1 MSHVYKQAGT
11 LCEVWKSI
19 TKSTEKQKKGV
30 NQEKTVQQVFSCYQQ
45 LSTLSNKAQR
55 RLPQEVHQT

>member
-19 TKSTEKQKKGV
+19 TKSTEKQKKRCKPGENSSAGV
-30 NQEKTVQQVFSCYQQ
+30 QLLPTTVYTF
-45 LSTLSNKAQR
+45 NKAQR